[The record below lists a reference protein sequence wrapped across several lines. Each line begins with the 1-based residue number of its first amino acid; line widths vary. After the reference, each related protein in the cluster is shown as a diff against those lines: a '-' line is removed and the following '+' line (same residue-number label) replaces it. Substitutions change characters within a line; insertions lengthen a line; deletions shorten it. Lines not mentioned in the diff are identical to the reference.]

1 MCATCAMTALA
12 GASGFRA
19 WLQNRGW
26 SWLTPKRLKRATAV
40 AFIAAIA
47 VSSVGLSGSTQP
59 SAAKSGAA
67 VTHQADR

>member
-1 MCATCAMTALA
+1 MTALA

-26 SWLTPKRLKRATAV
+26 TWLTPKRLKRATVV
-40 AFIAAIA
+40 AFVAAVL

-59 SAAKSGAA
+59 STAKSGAA
-67 VTHQADR
+67 VAHQSDR

>member
-1 MCATCAMTALA
+1 MTALA

-26 SWLTPKRLKRATAV
+26 TWLTPKRLKRATVV
-40 AFIAAIA
+40 AFVAAIA

-59 SAAKSGAA
+59 QHETSGAA
-67 VTHQADR
+67 LTHQADR

>member
-1 MCATCAMTALA
+1 MTALA

-26 SWLTPKRLKRATAV
+26 TWLTPKRLKRATVV
-40 AFIAAIA
+40 AFVAAIA

-59 SAAKSGAA
+59 QAAKSGTA
-67 VTHQADR
+67 VSQHADR